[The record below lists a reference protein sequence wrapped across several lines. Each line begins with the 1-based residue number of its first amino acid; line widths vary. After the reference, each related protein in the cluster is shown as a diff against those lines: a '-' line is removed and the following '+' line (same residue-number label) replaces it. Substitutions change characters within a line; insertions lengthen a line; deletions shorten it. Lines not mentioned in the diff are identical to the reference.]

1 MPRKKLDSPAGE
13 TTIEKAK
20 TKEPELVEEKTAKGE
35 PPQKREKEIKKTRK
49 VAEKVKDEKPEK
61 VEEKTGKVAKD
72 PLRGASEPRSGERE
86 EEAVSAKKGEVF
98 YGTGRRKTSI
108 ASVWL
113 KMEKGELL
121 VNSKPIKEYF
131 PKTSDEKIYEE
142 PMRVVNRLGQFSA
155 TIKISGGGISSQ
167 LGALVHGLSR
177 ALASVDETYREIL
190 SKKKFLTR
198 DSRMKERRKYGHA
211 GKARKMKQSPKR

>member
-1 MPRKKLDSPAGE
+1 MPRKKKEE
-13 TTIEKAK
+13 TVEAQEKIEAVESK
-20 TKEPELVEEKTAKGE
+20 TR
-35 PPQKREKEIKKTRK
+35 QKREKEIKKTRK
-49 VAEKVKDEKPEK
+49 VAKKIKDEKPEK
-61 VEEKTGKVAKD
+61 IEEAKEEK
-72 PLRGASEPRSGERE
+72 
-86 EEAVSAKKGEVF
+86 AVFAKKDEIF

-142 PMRVVNRLGQFSA
+142 PLRVVNRLGQFSA